1 MNHILLEWFHTFQ
14 DEPCLIYS
22 EIDDQR
28 YEVRKIEIYK
38 NGTIARYDEQMTDS
52 LFRLADVRFPE
63 NLDEINQ
70 YQEFCAKYISQEEF
84 EKIWNSTPNDDLE

>member
-1 MNHILLEWFHTFQ
+1 MFCLSGFMHSKMNLTSFIQ
-14 DEPCLIYS
+14 
-22 EIDDQR
+22 EIDEQR

-52 LFRLADVRFPE
+52 LFRLADVKFPE

-84 EKIWNSTPNDDLE
+84 ETMWNKI

>member
-1 MNHILLEWFHTFQ
+1 MNYVLLEWFHTLE
-14 DEPCLIYS
+14 DEPYLIYS

-28 YEVRKIEIYK
+28 YEVRKVEIYK

-52 LFRLADVRFPE
+52 LFQLSDVKFPE

-70 YQEFCAKYISQEEF
+70 YQEFCAKYVSQEEF
-84 EKIWNSTPNDDLE
+84 ETMWNKI

>member
-1 MNHILLEWFHTFQ
+1 MFCLSGFMHSKMNLTSFIQ
-14 DEPCLIYS
+14 

-52 LFRLADVRFPE
+52 LFRLADVKFPE

-84 EKIWNSTPNDDLE
+84 ETMWNKI

>member
-1 MNHILLEWFHTFQ
+1 MNYVLLEWFHTLK
-14 DEPCLIYS
+14 DEPYLIYS

-38 NGTIARYDEQMTDS
+38 NGTIARYDEQLS
-52 LFRLADVRFPE
+52 DVKFPE

-70 YQEFCAKYISQEEF
+70 YQEFCAKYVSQEEF
-84 EKIWNSTPNDDLE
+84 ETMWNKI